1 MFTDPDG
8 RAPRNMTEPQRNL
21 YKASVQSQHPA
32 NIPNKYDCA
41 DTVIHIYN
49 SAMKAATGQDNSY
62 ENISKNGQKLTNLQD
77 IQAGDM
83 FGTSNAKNKI
93 VNYYQNDGTQS
104 YDSSKADRSFN
115 SPNIEIGTVGIYK
128 PATAEDAKYFSGH
141 SITVT
146 GVTRDKNGNVT
157 AINYIE
163 GHMNNHDQEEHT
175 FTINGTGDSS
185 LYNKYSDCKFVGWG
199 EIEL

>member
-1 MFTDPDG
+1 
-8 RAPRNMTEPQRNL
+8 
-21 YKASVQSQHPA
+21 
-32 NIPNKYDCA
+32 
-41 DTVIHIYN
+41 
-49 SAMKAATGQDNSY
+49 MKAATGQEESY
-62 ENISKNGQKLTNLQD
+62 KNITKNGQKLDNLQN

-83 FGTSNAKNKI
+83 FGDANKNNKI

-104 YDSSKADRSFN
+104 YDSSYADRSFN
-115 SPNIEIGTVGIYK
+115 SSNIEVGTVGIYM

-163 GHMNNHDQEEHT
+163 GHMGNQEQEEHT
-175 FTINGTGDSS
+175 FTPNGTGDSS
-185 LYNKYSDCKFVGWG
+185 LYNKYGDCKFVGWG